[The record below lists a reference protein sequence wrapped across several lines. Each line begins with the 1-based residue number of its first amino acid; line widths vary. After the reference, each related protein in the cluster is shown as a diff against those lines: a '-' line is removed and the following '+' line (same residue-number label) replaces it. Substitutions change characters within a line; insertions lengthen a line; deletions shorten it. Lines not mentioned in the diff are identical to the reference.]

1 MNWINALDSKKTDQ
15 EQYDAEL
22 DVVYSERG
30 VGMDMLKEW
39 LSRKFWRFDAGD
51 HQFDGISEGLS
62 LLAGIDPERSMI
74 TDMQYGPKFLP
85 GASEFYKCEV
95 ITAEN
100 QEQLKI
106 AIDRQVDELRSL
118 GLTGRVRLRK
128 VLELC
133 YENELYPPWLNA
145 ANDDFECAKKLPFD
159 LITNPG
165 FKARITRGASSRG
178 GQARASKNA
187 KTQLLQKQGKEEF
200 ERLSAKDF
208 AGLRVK
214 TTNRV
219 NAVEVAHK
227 IYHFLDEQVGER
239 DEILPEITTVQSKV
253 RIWIKNLPK

>member
-1 MNWINALDSKKTDQ
+1 MNWIDALDSKKTDQ
-15 EQYDAEL
+15 ERYDAVL
-22 DVVYSERG
+22 GVVSSERG
-30 VGMDMLKEW
+30 VGMDLLREW
-39 LSRKFWRFDAGD
+39 LSRKFWRFNAGD
-51 HQFDGISEGLS
+51 HQFDGISEGLC
-62 LLAGIDPERSMI
+62 LLAGIDPEKSMI
-74 TDMQYGPKFLP
+74 TDMEYGPKFLP
-85 GASEFYKCEV
+85 GAPEFYECEM
-95 ITAEN
+95 ITAED
-100 QEQLKI
+100 QGQLKI

-133 YENELYPPWLNA
+133 FKNELHPPWLHA
-145 ANDDFECAKKLPFD
+145 ANDDFECAKMLPFD
-159 LITNPG
+159 LITNPE
-165 FKARITRGASSRG
+165 FKARIRQGASSRG

-200 ERLSAKDF
+200 ERLSTKDF

-227 IYHFLDEQVGER
+227 IYEFLGEHVGER
-239 DEILPEITTVQSKV
+239 DEILPDLLTVQSNV

>member
-1 MNWINALDSKKTDQ
+1 
-15 EQYDAEL
+15 
-22 DVVYSERG
+22 
-30 VGMDMLKEW
+30 MLKEW

-85 GASEFYKCEV
+85 GASEFYECEV

-133 YENELYPPWLNA
+133 YENELHPPWLNA

-159 LITNPG
+159 LITNPE
-165 FKARITRGASSRG
+165 FKARIRRGASSRG

-200 ERLSAKDF
+200 ERLREKNFQGCSAKSSKIIF
-208 AGLRVK
+208 ATK
-214 TTNRV
+214 
-219 NAVEVAHK
+219 VADK
-227 IYHFLDEQVGER
+227 IYDFLGECVGTETGR
-239 DEILPEITTVQSKV
+239 LPELTTVQTNV
-253 RIWIKNLPK
+253 RIWLKNLPK

>member
-1 MNWINALDSKKTDQ
+1 MNWIDALDSKKTDQ

-62 LLAGIDPERSMI
+62 LLAGIDPEKSMI

-85 GASEFYKCEV
+85 GASEFYECEV

-106 AIDRQVDELRSL
+106 AIARQVDELRSL
-118 GLTGRVRLRK
+118 GLTG
-128 VLELC
+128 
-133 YENELYPPWLNA
+133 
-145 ANDDFECAKKLPFD
+145 
-159 LITNPG
+159 
-165 FKARITRGASSRG
+165 KARIRRGASSRG

-187 KTQLLQKQGKEEF
+187 KTQLLQNQGKEEF
-200 ERLSAKDF
+200 ERLREKNFQGCSAKSSKIIF
-208 AGLRVK
+208 ATK
-214 TTNRV
+214 
-219 NAVEVAHK
+219 VADK
-227 IYHFLDEQVGER
+227 IYHFLGEQVGEK

-253 RIWIKNLPK
+253 RIWLKNLPK